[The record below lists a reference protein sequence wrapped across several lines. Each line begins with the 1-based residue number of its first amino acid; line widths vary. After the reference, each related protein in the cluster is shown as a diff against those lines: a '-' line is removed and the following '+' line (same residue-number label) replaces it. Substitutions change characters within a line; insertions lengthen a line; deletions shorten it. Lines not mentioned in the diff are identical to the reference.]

1 MHCIRWRVQQV
12 YLDLNESAKR
22 IELSG
27 ASLQQANEN
36 LRLSNDRM
44 KAGTITGKDVLEAQ
58 SIWHRL
64 VTTSLTPRLATGSM
78 NPACARPWDRR
89 LPKNV

>member
-1 MHCIRWRVQQV
+1 MHCIRWRVLQV

-36 LRLSNDRM
+36 LWLSNDRM

-58 SIWHRL
+58 SIGQQACTDIIDAKVGYRINEARL
-64 VTTSLTPRLATGSM
+64 RKALGQTTP
-78 NPACARPWDRR
+78 
-89 LPKNV
+89 